1 MTTISSP
8 ARRDSALIAAE
19 SLTRA
24 RSVVTPAMDAAVLR
38 LCPALRPAV
47 REHLAGGGKFVSAG
61 LTLVSAAAAG
71 AARPATASPERPS
84 RAAASESRDR

>member
-1 MTTISSP
+1 MTAISSP
-8 ARRDSALIAAE
+8 AQSDSALMAAE

-24 RSVVTPAMDAAVLR
+24 RSVVTPAIEAAVLR

-47 REHLAGGGKFVSAG
+47 CEHLAGGGKFVRAG

-71 AARPATASPERPS
+71 AD
-84 RAAASESRDR
+84 ESAGVVGAVAI